1 MTITGRVATILGVVA
16 VTSCSGGSNSSTPPG
31 ATSSSTATSVA
42 TLPAPPERKAVDAYL
57 AMWREM
63 AAAGET
69 SNSEAPGLAE
79 YATGD
84 ALVVIKNSLAE
95 DDRKGLVTK
104 GSPKSDPQVTN
115 VDRSGGVVTV
125 VKIRDCGDDSGWLKY
140 RRGTNEPADGQ
151 GGGRRSI
158 LAEVKVQPDGSWRVT
173 RFAVQG
179 VGSC

>member
-1 MTITGRVATILGVVA
+1 MTTTARVVTILGVVA
-16 VTSCSGGSNSSTPPG
+16 VTSCTAGGNSTPSTENAP
-31 ATSSSTATSVA
+31 TSTATGFA
-42 TLPAPPERKAVDAYL
+42 PLPDPPERKAIDAYL

-69 SNSEAPGLAE
+69 SNPDAPGLAE
-79 YATGD
+79 HATGD

-95 DDRKGLVTK
+95 DNRKGLITK

-115 VDRSGGVVTV
+115 VDRSDGVVTV
-125 VKIRDCGDDSGWLKY
+125 VKIRDCGDDSAWLKY

-158 LAEVKVQPDGSWRVT
+158 LAEVKAQSDGSWRVT

>member
-1 MTITGRVATILGVVA
+1 MSTTARVAAILGVVA
-16 VTSCSGGSNSSTPPG
+16 VTSCSPGGDSTTSPESTPTPTTTSIVPLPG
-31 ATSSSTATSVA
+31 
-42 TLPAPPERKAVDAYL
+42 PPERKAIDAYL

-63 AAAGET
+63 AEAGET
-69 SNSEAPGLAE
+69 SNAEAPGLAE
-79 YATGD
+79 HATGD
-84 ALVVIKNSLAE
+84 ALVVIRNSLAE

-115 VDRSGGVVTV
+115 VDRADGVVAV
-125 VKIRDCGDDSGWLKY
+125 VKIRDCGDDSAWLKY

-158 LAEVKVQPDGSWRVT
+158 FAEVKAQPDGSWRVT

>member
-1 MTITGRVATILGVVA
+1 MTTTARVATILGLVA
-16 VTSCSGGSNSSTPPG
+16 LTSCGAPGDAPPTPGTTSTSTT
-31 ATSSSTATSVA
+31 TSLAP
-42 TLPAPPERKAVDAYL
+42 LPVPPERKAVDAYL

-69 SNSEAPGLAE
+69 SNSEAPGLAQH
-79 YATGD
+79 ATGD

-115 VDRSGGVVTV
+115 VDRSDGVVKV
-125 VKIRDCGDDSGWLKY
+125 VKIRDCGDDSTWLKY
-140 RRGTNEPADGQ
+140 RKGTNEPADGQ

-158 LAEVKVQPDGSWRVT
+158 LAEVKAQPDGQWRVT

>member
-1 MTITGRVATILGVVA
+1 MTTTARVVTILGVVA
-16 VTSCSGGSNSSTPPG
+16 VTSCSAGNTTTPSNPT
-31 ATSSSTATSVA
+31 TSSPPTNVA
-42 TLPAPPERKAVDAYL
+42 PLPAPPERKAVDAYL

-63 AAAGET
+63 AAAGEM
-69 SNSEAPGLAE
+69 SNSEAPGLAA

-95 DDRKGLVTK
+95 DNRKGLITK
-104 GSPKSDPQVTN
+104 GSPKNDPQVTN
-115 VDRSGGVVTV
+115 VDRVGGVVTV

-140 RRGTNEPADGQ
+140 RRGTNDPADGQ

>member
-1 MTITGRVATILGVVA
+1 MTITVRVATILGVVA
-16 VTSCSGGSNSSTPPG
+16 VTSCSASS
-31 ATSSSTATSVA
+31 TSSSPPDTTSTSTGTSFA
-42 TLPAPPERKAVDAYL
+42 PLPDLPERKAVDAYL

-69 SNSEAPGLAE
+69 SNPEAPGLAE
-79 YATGD
+79 HATGD

-95 DDRKGLVTK
+95 DNRKSLVTR
-104 GSPKSDPQVTN
+104 GNPKSDPQVTN

-125 VKIRDCGDDSGWLKY
+125 VKIRDCGDDSAWLKY

-158 LAEVKVQPDGSWRVT
+158 LAEVKAQPDGSWRVT

>member
-1 MTITGRVATILGVVA
+1 MTTTARVATIIGLVA
-16 VTSCSGGSNSSTPPG
+16 LTSCSAPSDAPPTPGTTST
-31 ATSSSTATSVA
+31 STATSLA
-42 TLPAPPERKAVDAYL
+42 PLPVPPERKAVDAYL

-69 SNSEAPGLAE
+69 SNAEAPRLAQH
-79 YATGD
+79 ATGD
-84 ALVVIKNSLAE
+84 ALIVIKNSLAE

-104 GSPKSDPQVTN
+104 GSPRSDPQVTN

-125 VKIRDCGDDSGWLKY
+125 VKIRDCGDDSAWLKY
-140 RRGTNEPADGQ
+140 RKGTNEPADGQ

-158 LAEVKVQPDGSWRVT
+158 LAEVKAQPDGQWRVT

>member
-1 MTITGRVATILGVVA
+1 MTITARAATILGLVT
-16 VTSCSGGSNSSTPPG
+16 VTSCSTNSNSAPPPEG
-31 ATSSSTATSVA
+31 TSASTAMSVA
-42 TLPAPPERKAVDAYL
+42 PLPDPPERKAVDAYL

-79 YATGD
+79 HATGD
-84 ALVVIKNSLAE
+84 ALVVIKSSLAE

-104 GSPKSDPQVTN
+104 GSPKSDPQVSN

-125 VKIRDCGDDSGWLKY
+125 VKIRDCGDDSAWLKY
-140 RRGTNEPADGQ
+140 RKGTNELADGQ

>member
-1 MTITGRVATILGVVA
+1 MTITARVATILGVVA
-16 VTSCSGGSNSSTPPG
+16 VTSCSVRSNSSPPPENTSTSTSTRVTP
-31 ATSSSTATSVA
+31 
-42 TLPAPPERKAVDAYL
+42 LPDPPERQAIDAYL

-63 AAAGET
+63 AIASET

-79 YATGD
+79 HAAGD

-95 DDRKGLVTK
+95 DEQKGLVTR

-125 VKIRDCGDDSGWLKY
+125 VKIRDCGDDSAWLKY
-140 RRGTNEPADGQ
+140 RKGTNQPADGQ

-158 LAEVKVQPDGSWRVT
+158 LAEVKAQPDGSWRVT

>member
-1 MTITGRVATILGVVA
+1 MTINSRIATILGVLA
-16 VTSCSGGSNSSTPPG
+16 VTSCGMGSNSSPPPQD
-31 ATSSSTATSVA
+31 TSTSTGTSFA
-42 TLPAPPERKAVDAYL
+42 PLPDPPESKALDAYL

-69 SNSEAPGLAE
+69 SNSEAPGLAKH
-79 YATGD
+79 ATGD

-95 DDRKGLVTK
+95 DSRKGLVTK
-104 GSPKSDPQVTN
+104 GSPKSDPEVTN
-115 VDRSGGVVTV
+115 VDHSGGVVTV
-125 VKIRDCGDDSGWLKY
+125 VKIRDCGDDSAWLKY
-140 RRGTNEPADGQ
+140 RRGTNEPVDGQ

-158 LAEVKVQPDGSWRVT
+158 LAEVKAQPDGSWQVT